1 MLVNHSE
8 NRENI
13 LVDNKT
19 KFGRTIRA
27 YHRLATVKKIA
38 KYEDEKERP
47 RARKIVRRGE
57 YKNKRRHLRKKGK
70 QRWKW
75 ESYLSQILSTNY
87 CISIAPTSEDHPCDL
102 RILYSRS
109 NMSPVV
115 IPKTFGHTH
124 PDTLKLTPFS
134 MVARQVCM
142 VFTAKGNGIHPKP
155 ERR

>member
-57 YKNKRRHLRKKGK
+57 YKNKRRHLRKKRK
-70 QRWKW
+70 AAMEMRKLS
-75 ESYLSQILSTNY
+75 ESN
-87 CISIAPTSEDHPCDL
+87 
-102 RILYSRS
+102 
-109 NMSPVV
+109 
-115 IPKTFGHTH
+115 
-124 PDTLKLTPFS
+124 
-134 MVARQVCM
+134 
-142 VFTAKGNGIHPKP
+142 P
-155 ERR
+155 EYERLH